1 MGALW
6 NPNLTSHE
14 ATSTGGNIL
23 RWPLGLGYDNGEA
36 ILDGAW
42 QHAGH
47 CTCDNYESP
56 TGHGWHTLEYTY
68 GPGGVV
74 DLTSEEIRNFVALEV
89 QFRVSGDESS
99 QTHSKNGNIFEALG
113 GIDYWYDYWKDAPTN
128 WFLLSL
134 INVPMEDEVIR

>member
-1 MGALW
+1 MESDNCTAECPTGFGYECTEGFFNVDGVTTYLTGTLPPCHTGETCVGALW

-68 GPGGVV
+68 GRGGSGQDGLVV
-74 DLTSEEIRNFVALEV
+74 
-89 QFRVSGDESS
+89 
-99 QTHSKNGNIFEALG
+99 
-113 GIDYWYDYWKDAPTN
+113 
-128 WFLLSL
+128 L
-134 INVPMEDEVIR
+134 IY